1 MALKGIK
8 GVKSVNLAEGN
19 LVTYDPDGSYKVK
32 KEWFLSTDGS
42 NLLDAMMMD
51 HIDTERSFTNDIIEN
66 FEIFGIEGVRMR
78 IHKELEKLFSG
89 EGVNQRHINVLTDL
103 MTYRGTLMPIDR
115 HGINRS
121 PDNGV
126 IAKAS
131 FEEVTDMFLKAA
143 TFAEHD
149 NMRGISGNVMFGQL
163 IPSGTNAFELMFDEE
178 KLMETME
185 EEEGEEPIYE
195 PDELN
200 EDNVQE
206 DINEMYGD
214 MDEELMIGDEDFEFG
229 YNLENVQEYN
239 LGLVKKD
246 IDEEEVVKVI
256 DTDVGKKKIKVKQ
269 TKKN

>member
-1 MALKGIK
+1 
-8 GVKSVNLAEGN
+8 
-19 LVTYDPDGSYKVK
+19 
-32 KEWFLSTDGS
+32 
-42 NLLDAMMMD
+42 
-51 HIDTERSFTNDIIEN
+51 
-66 FEIFGIEGVRMR
+66 
-78 IHKELEKLFSG
+78 
-89 EGVNQRHINVLTDL
+89 
-103 MTYRGTLMPIDR
+103 
-115 HGINRS
+115 
-121 PDNGV
+121 
-126 IAKAS
+126 
-131 FEEVTDMFLKAA
+131 
-143 TFAEHD
+143 
-149 NMRGISGNVMFGQL
+149 MRGISGNVMFGQL

-256 DTDVGKKKIKVKQ
+256 DTDVGKKKIKVKK